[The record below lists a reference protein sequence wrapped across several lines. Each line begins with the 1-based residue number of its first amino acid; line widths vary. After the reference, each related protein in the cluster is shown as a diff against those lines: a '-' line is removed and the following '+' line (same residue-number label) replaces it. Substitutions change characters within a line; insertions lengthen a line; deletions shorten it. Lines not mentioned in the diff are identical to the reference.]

1 MPKTACAHITACM
14 IIQIYIYTYTLQDRV
29 DSADEL
35 PQVLEQF
42 NTWLH
47 SQGLFSD
54 GIKFAVVTW

>member
-1 MPKTACAHITACM
+1 M
-14 IIQIYIYTYTLQDRV
+14 YISMHTCTGIVCISQDTV

-42 NTWLH
+42 DTWLH
-47 SQGLFSD
+47 SQGLYSD